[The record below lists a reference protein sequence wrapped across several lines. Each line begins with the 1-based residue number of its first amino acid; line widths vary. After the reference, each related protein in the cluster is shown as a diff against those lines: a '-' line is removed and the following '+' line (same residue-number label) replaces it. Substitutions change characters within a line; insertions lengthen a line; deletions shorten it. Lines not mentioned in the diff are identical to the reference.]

1 MAMTTAAALS
11 STPMLRQPHARQQVV
26 GPRASR
32 PNRASHAPRTCT
44 VAAADEPRSSG
55 GSIDNL
61 STTYCDDFVCTSSP
75 AVEQTVRSLAKDLER
90 CDGKWTTKLFARNV
104 KYQVRVWCGVVVVAA
119 SARAAEA

>member
-1 MAMTTAAALS
+1 
-11 STPMLRQPHARQQVV
+11 MLRHPLARQQAV
-26 GPRASR
+26 GPRASG
-32 PNRASHAPRTCT
+32 PHRAPRAPRTCT
-44 VAAADEPRSSG
+44 VAAAADEPRSSG